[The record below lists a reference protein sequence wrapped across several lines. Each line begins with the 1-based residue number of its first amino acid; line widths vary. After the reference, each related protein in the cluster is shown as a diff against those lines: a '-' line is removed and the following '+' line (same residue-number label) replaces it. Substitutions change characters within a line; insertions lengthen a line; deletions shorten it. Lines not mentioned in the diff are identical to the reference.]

1 MTAMSTYDSSSSPAS
16 SIADAGWQTPSK
28 NERETTEGNDNPIS
42 EEENTK
48 QDTIPE
54 SDPSPPKSHTTSA
67 FGGAPACDPAFNFSD
82 TNIQIKVENRL
93 FRIHQFKLNEF
104 DRLRPKLE
112 QATKDDKERKTIK
125 LQDSADDF
133 HRLLVV
139 LYSS

>member
-54 SDPSPPKSHTTSA
+54 S
-67 FGGAPACDPAFNFSD
+67 G
-82 TNIQIKVENRL
+82 
-93 FRIHQFKLNEF
+93 KL
-104 DRLRPKLE
+104 
-112 QATKDDKERKTIK
+112 DKIVIGQSWLGLNLNLNLPITEV
-125 LQDSADDF
+125 QS
-133 HRLLVV
+133 
-139 LYSS
+139 